1 MVKLLIGHK
10 GSGKTNQ
17 MVQLANDCIEKG
29 AGSIIFI
36 NKNHRLMYELN
47 YKIRVICMEDFEHI
61 TNIDEYIGFLYGIIS
76 SDHDIETIFI
86 DSILKHAD
94 VSLGDLPVFLK
105 RLSGIS
111 EIYDLDF
118 VVSVSAE
125 KEEMIGVELNNY
137 EVLN

>member
-1 MVKLLIGHK
+1 MVRLVVGTK
-10 GSGKTNQ
+10 GTGKTKK
-17 MVQLANDCIEKG
+17 MIELANLRAEESKG
-29 AGSIIFI
+29 NIVFI
-36 NKNHRLMYELN
+36 NKDHRLMYDLN
-47 YKIRVICMEDFEHI
+47 HNIRVITMDDYEGI
-61 TNIDEYIGFLYGIIS
+61 TNSDEYIGFLYGIIS

-125 KEEMIGVELNNY
+125 KEGMIGVELSNY

>member
-47 YKIRVICMEDFEHI
+47 YKIRVICMEDFEQF

-125 KEEMIGVELNNY
+125 KEEMIGVELSNY